1 MKKKKHIKIIK
12 IIIYIIL
19 FFVFIFSIKK
29 LIFANDLLEKKW
41 YALYE
46 QRVEEICWI
55 YKNVDTKAIIATEEY
70 KRIEYDESTT
80 NWETITNW
88 DNVFEEAKE
97 TYENNMNNIYKC
109 ALFETQ
115 ISVLTFVKDTVLK
128 TSNNQELS
136 EETENKLNE
145 KIDKIKT
152 ERTDLQCRNS
162 NDDDSIKKVEV
173 LEQTTYELCKYHTY
187 LEYLRNYNW
196 YLDRMHSTED
206 DFSEW
211 TNQKIALF
219 EINRKNELDEELKH
233 IYKVFPMAFNAYKQ
247 YEDNF
252 STHVLLELIQ
262 DDYKLV
268 RDDLHKVLN
277 PINQLVYKLSNAMKL
292 E

>member
-1 MKKKKHIKIIK
+1 
-12 IIIYIIL
+12 
-19 FFVFIFSIKK
+19 
-29 LIFANDLLEKKW
+29 
-41 YALYE
+41 
-46 QRVEEICWI
+46 
-55 YKNVDTKAIIATEEY
+55 
-70 KRIEYDESTT
+70 
-80 NWETITNW
+80 
-88 DNVFEEAKE
+88 
-97 TYENNMNNIYKC
+97 MNNIYKC

-115 ISVLTFVKDTVLK
+115 ISVLSFVKDTVLK

-145 KIDKIKT
+145 KINKIKN
-152 ERTDLQCRNS
+152 ERSNLQCRTS
-162 NDDDSIKKVEV
+162 NDDDSIKKAEV
-173 LEQTTYELCKYHTY
+173 LEQTTYELCKYHAY

-219 EINRKNELDEELKH
+219 EINRKNQLDEELKH

-277 PINQLVYKLSNAMKL
+277 PINQLVYKLANAMKL